1 MPTEADPA
9 VGVAV
14 ATGRSGIRVRTV
26 VASLIAAVGVGCLIV
41 AALALGDRPAASAEE
56 ADLARASVPA
66 APSTGHQT
74 PTDSPLIVTAEGML
88 PETSG
93 TGSPGTDGP
102 GTRWIVAVSERTGIP
117 ERALAAYTAAAAR
130 MAEES
135 PRCSLGW
142 NTLAGVGAVE
152 SDHGRIHGA
161 SLSAEGVASPAI
173 IGPALDGNG
182 FAAIPDTD
190 GGTLDGDPV
199 WDRAVG
205 PMQFIPD
212 TWRRYGTGNIHSID
226 DAALAAGRY
235 LCAAGTNLR
244 DPDGWRRAVAAY
256 NNTHDYAMAVSE
268 RAHAYARADRD

>member
-1 MPTEADPA
+1 MHRAA
-9 VGVAV
+9 VP
-14 ATGRSGIRVRTV
+14 RTV
-26 VASLIAAVGVGCLIV
+26 LASLIGAVGVGCLIM

-56 ADLARASVPA
+56 DAPAPTSVPA
-66 APSTGHQT
+66 STSLPVGT
-74 PTDSPLIVTAEGML
+74 AVPTEAPLIVTVE
-88 PETSG
+88 G
-93 TGSPGTDGP
+93 TGGP
-102 GTRWIVAVSERTGIP
+102 DTRWIVTISERTGIP
-117 ERALAAYTAAAAR
+117 ERALVAYTEAAR
-130 MAEES
+130 RVAEES
-135 PRCSLGW
+135 PRCGLGW
-142 NTLAGVGAVE
+142 NTLAGIGAVE

-161 SLSAEGVASPAI
+161 SLTAAGIASPAI
-173 IGPALDGNG
+173 IGPALNGNG

-190 GGTLDGDPV
+190 GGTLDGDTV

-256 NNTHDYAMAVSE
+256 NNTHDYAVAVSE